1 MKKLT
6 LILALSTVLGACSS
20 PPDPVP
26 FPKTKEVGISEFTQY
41 KPQNSVP
48 LNRFNSYAW
57 TYDIIAQER
66 YLQPEDN
73 TKFWYL
79 AHHASHITL
88 SGEVGNVSRL
98 KQRLISNGATAQ
110 IELANTCI
118 GSKFNPCP
126 DTVSIHF
133 AKILPK
139 PTQK

>member
-6 LILALSTVLGACSS
+6 LIFALTTVLGACSS

-26 FPKTKEVGISEFTQY
+26 FPKTKEVGITEFTQA
-41 KPQNSVP
+41 KSPNTVP
-48 LNRFNSYAW
+48 LNRFNNYAW
-57 TYDIIAQER
+57 TYDIIAQDR

-88 SGEVGNVSRL
+88 SGEMGNVTRL

-110 IELANTCI
+110 IDIVNSCI
-118 GSKFNPCP
+118 GYTYCP
-126 DTVSIHF
+126 STVSIHF

-139 PTQK
+139 PTK